1 MVQER
6 VAASRVNHEQ
16 VGEVLQKPMEA
27 RVANHAKVLQVEKDR
42 LKVIDDAALQARAE
56 VELERK
62 TQQELEVLNLQAK
75 KAMEEW
81 ELTTPPENAFQD
93 FIVVSVDEATKTATL
108 RDDERQLKVPD
119 EMFEELKGLLQQ
131 ISELPEEEKE
141 GNMVQ
146 SKVEIVNDEVAA

>member
-6 VAASRVNHEQ
+6 VAASRVNHEK
-16 VGEVLQKPMEA
+16 VGEVVQKAMEA
-27 RVANHAKVLQVEKDR
+27 RTLNHAKVLQVEKDR

-62 TQQELEVLNLQAK
+62 TQQELEARNLQAK
-75 KAMEEW
+75 QAMEEW